1 MVKKYNA
8 AYKNRFLKSKST
20 EVYLTTVEGRHNFKD
35 TWFFQLKTC
44 YTCKG
49 CLRNLSWAA

>member
-1 MVKKYNA
+1 MDKKYNA

-49 CLRNLSWAA
+49 CLRNLSWPA